1 MSLTLLDWFSL
12 FFNFIGASLLAV
24 GGAISAAP
32 EMHRFLVDE
41 HHWLDDA
48 TFASSIT
55 VAQSAP
61 GPNVLFV
68 AVMGMNVG
76 LIASGGVQAGWQ
88 AWAFGMMASY
98 TALMGMLIPSGM
110 LTLVITKWAQKHKD
124 LSIVR
129 SFKAGLAPIVV
140 GLLLSAGYVLSMH
153 NNNLSTDWPLWIVTL
168 VSTMLV
174 WKTKMH
180 LLLLIGSGALLGGL
194 GWLQA

>member
-1 MSLTLLDWFSL
+1 
-12 FFNFIGASLLAV
+12 
-24 GGAISAAP
+24 
-32 EMHRFLVDE
+32 
-41 HHWLDDA
+41 
-48 TFASSIT
+48 
-55 VAQSAP
+55 
-61 GPNVLFV
+61 
-68 AVMGMNVG
+68 
-76 LIASGGVQAGWQ
+76 
-88 AWAFGMMASY
+88 
-98 TALMGMLIPSGM
+98 MGMLIPSGI
-110 LTLVITKWAQKHKD
+110 LTLFVTKLAQKHKD

-153 NNNLSTDWPLWIVTL
+153 NDKLSTDWPLWIVTL

>member
-1 MSLTLLDWFSL
+1 MTLTLIDWFSL
-12 FFNFIGASLLAV
+12 FINFFAASLLAV

-55 VAQSAP
+55 VAQAAP

-76 LIASGGVQAGWQ
+76 LGASGGVQAGWQ
-88 AWAFGMMASY
+88 AWAYGLLTAY
-98 TALMGMLIPSGM
+98 TALIGMLIPSGI
-110 LTLVITKWAQKHKD
+110 LTLFITQLAHKHKD

-140 GLLLSAGYVLSMH
+140 GLLLSAGYVLNIH
-153 NNNLSTDWPLWIVTL
+153 NNNPQTDWPLWVLTL
-168 VSTMLV
+168 VSAVLV
-174 WKTKMH
+174 WRTQIH
-180 LLLLIGSGALLGGL
+180 LLILIGSGALLGGL